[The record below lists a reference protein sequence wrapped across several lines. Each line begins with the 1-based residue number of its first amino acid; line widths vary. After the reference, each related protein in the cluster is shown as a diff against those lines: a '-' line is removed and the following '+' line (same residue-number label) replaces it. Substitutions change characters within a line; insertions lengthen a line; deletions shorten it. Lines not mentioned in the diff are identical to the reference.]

1 MESPD
6 RESDPSEQQD
16 TGKEGLA
23 KRIPFVAGLL
33 SFLLPGLG
41 QLYNGQLKKAIVFY
55 AMVLLIPLLLI
66 NMLFGFSAFIYYYA
80 LVIAFRIYTIG
91 DAYLDARKVGCIRPG
106 LWQRWYI
113 YLLIIVITILIIP
126 VYGNATVLK
135 HVRTFYCPSTSMIP
149 TLQRGD
155 YFVVDKRYYKNHI
168 PARGD
173 LIILD
178 PPESADAEGKLFIKR
193 VIATGGE
200 SVQIINGKVLI
211 NDRPL
216 KEPYIAEPAMYDM
229 EKTEVGRG
237 RVFVLGDNRNN
248 SEDSHIW
255 GPIDVSRLKGKPLY
269 IFWPPARAGMKL

>member
-1 MESPD
+1 MESAG

-16 TGKEGLA
+16 AGKDGRA

-41 QLYNGQLKKAIVFY
+41 QLYNGRLKKALLFY
-55 AMVLLIPLLLI
+55 AIMLLFQQTVFLI
-66 NMLFGFSAFIYYYA
+66 AYGLSVFLYIYA
-80 LVIAFRIYTIG
+80 LGIAFKVIAVG
-91 DAYLDARKVGCIRPG
+91 DAYIDARKVGCIRPG
-106 LWQRWYI
+106 IWQRWYI
-113 YLLIIVITILIIP
+113 HLLIIIITILIIP

-155 YFVVDKRYYKNHI
+155 YFVVDMRYYKTHI

-178 PPESADAEGKLFIKR
+178 PHESADAGGKLFIKR

-200 SVQIINGKVLI
+200 SVQINNGKVFI
-211 NDRPL
+211 NDCPL
-216 KEPYIAEPAMYDM
+216 KEPYIAEPVRYDM
-229 EKTEVGRG
+229 DKITVGRG
-237 RVFVLGDNRNN
+237 KAFVLGDNRNN

-255 GPIDVSRLKGKPLY
+255 GPLDISRVKGKSLY
-269 IFWPPARAGMKL
+269 IFWPPVRAGTRL